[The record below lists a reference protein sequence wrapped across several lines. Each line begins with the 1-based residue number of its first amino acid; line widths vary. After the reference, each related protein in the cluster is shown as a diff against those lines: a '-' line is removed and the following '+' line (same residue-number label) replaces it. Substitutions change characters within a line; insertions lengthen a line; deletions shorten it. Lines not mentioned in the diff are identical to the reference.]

1 MFVIRRLP
9 ILEYIVSSTNAHR
22 ASKEGKKAIELKVEN
37 ITACIRS
44 RTFVSLCPGLILVPL
59 GKSGRRMSSVP

>member
-22 ASKEGKKAIELKVEN
+22 ASKEGKKAIEPKVEN

-44 RTFVSLCPGLILVPL
+44 RTFVYLPWANFSTVRQ
-59 GKSGRRMSSVP
+59 KWA